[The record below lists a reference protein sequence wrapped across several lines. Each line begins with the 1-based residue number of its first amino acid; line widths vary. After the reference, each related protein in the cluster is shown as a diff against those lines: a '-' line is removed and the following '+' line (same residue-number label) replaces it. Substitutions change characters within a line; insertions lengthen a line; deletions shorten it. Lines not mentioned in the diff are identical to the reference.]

1 MRFMKHNWL
10 YLSLLVIAV
19 AIYSFGVTP
28 WLWENGHRGLSLTGY
43 GIFALLVV
51 YGRANRMK
59 PRPSDS
65 TDNKQGTQ
73 RLRGGREA

>member
-1 MRFMKHNWL
+1 MPFMKHNWL

-28 WLWENGHRGLSLTGY
+28 WLWDNGHRGLALTGY

-51 YGRANRMK
+51 YGRANR
-59 PRPSDS
+59 RHSD
-65 TDNKQGTQ
+65 TIKGKQRTQ
-73 RLRGGREA
+73 RSRGRGQA